1 MAQPMDHTPKVNAF
15 RSFCMQVVDQLCIEF
30 EREVSQMTQDI
41 TMYRGELAR
50 CADLLAFQLG
60 KEKDYHTML
69 DNIANNTNVLVG
81 KAQEVGQKHSGHEP
95 MKQQM
100 HQMLE
105 QMFEGG
111 RGALADSFGSLDE
124 HRMLAEKH
132 LMSAAELQ
140 SGSQAIQ
147 KELDNIMQTLQVPPV
162 SYRDAPVMM
171 GPSSLQGMQ
180 GGRPPQGP
188 GKPFTSFNP
197 NAGPPMPG
205 ANLPNMPMSMS
216 NPGSPYRSPGG
227 GRGFNPGPGG
237 PVGPRSPTGQM
248 A

>member
-1 MAQPMDHTPKVNAF
+1 MDHTPKVNAF
-15 RSFCMQVVDQLCIEF
+15 RSFCMQVVDQLCVEF
-30 EREVSQMTQDI
+30 EREVAQMTQDI

-60 KEKDYHTML
+60 KEKSYHNML
-69 DNIANNTNVLVG
+69 DNICSNTSVLVG
-81 KAQEVGQKHSGHEP
+81 KAQEVGQKHSGNEP

-111 RGALADSFGSLDE
+111 RGALADHYGTLDE
-124 HRMLAEKH
+124 HRQLAEKH
-132 LMSAAELQ
+132 LMNSAELQ
-140 SGSQAIQ
+140 SGAAAVQ

-162 SYRDAPVMM
+162 SYREAPVIM
-171 GPSSLQGMQ
+171 GPSAMQ
-180 GGRPPQGP
+180 GPIGRPPQGSNR
-188 GKPFTSFNP
+188 PFTSFNP
-197 NAGPPMPG
+197 RNAGPGPTLQPG

-227 GRGFNPGPGG
+227 DRGYMGPGA
-237 PVGPRSPTGQM
+237 PRSPTGQM